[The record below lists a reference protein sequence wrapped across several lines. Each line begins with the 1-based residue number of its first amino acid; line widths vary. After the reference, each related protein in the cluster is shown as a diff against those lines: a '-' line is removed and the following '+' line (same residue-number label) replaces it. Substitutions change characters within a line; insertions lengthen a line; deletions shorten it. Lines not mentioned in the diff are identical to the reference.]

1 MKKYDMIIVV
11 KLFLSGR
18 KKGDLV
24 MEINPD
30 YTFASFREDIYNQRA
45 YNLAMD
51 YAKNKHKEVLGIYG
65 LPGTGKTRLL
75 HAVANYWMVDKP
87 KECIAFYPKGALKE
101 KLEMARKDDRFLI
114 KTKKE
119 YKNTDI
125 VCIDEINEMF
135 HDDGIQKMYEKL
147 FRWWSRQHIHII
159 FTEECTEK
167 TYDIFSELANALGE
181 DKLVGIAKPRQRR
194 GESTAIMAQNY

>member
-1 MKKYDMIIVV
+1 M
-11 KLFLSGR
+11 
-18 KKGDLV
+18 
-24 MEINPD
+24 
-30 YTFASFREDIYNQRA
+30 
-45 YNLAMD
+45 
-51 YAKNKHKEVLGIYG
+51 
-65 LPGTGKTRLL
+65 
-75 HAVANYWMVDKP
+75 
-87 KECIAFYPKGALKE
+87 
-101 KLEMARKDDRFLI
+101 
-114 KTKKE
+114 
-119 YKNTDI
+119 
-125 VCIDEINEMF
+125 CIDEINEMF